1 MPGQGHQ
8 EPSAMSMV
16 EPRPVDGDG
25 AVVGLEVELDA
36 DLDVILE
43 VRRDPRVQLEEAT
56 KAARALLEALGV
68 DLNRD
73 GMSATPA
80 RMTRAYAELFSPRPF
95 LATHFANDEGYD
107 QMVLAKQ
114 IPFRSV
120 CEHHMLPFTGV
131 AYLGYL
137 PGERILGLSKL
148 ARLVEHFAAAPQMQ
162 ERLTKE
168 IAEWLNK
175 NLTPRGVGVVL
186 EAEHTCMTLRGVQ
199 AQGTRMVTSE
209 LLGVLR
215 DDPAARAEFFAL
227 TGVART

>member
-1 MPGQGHQ
+1 
-8 EPSAMSMV
+8 MSMV